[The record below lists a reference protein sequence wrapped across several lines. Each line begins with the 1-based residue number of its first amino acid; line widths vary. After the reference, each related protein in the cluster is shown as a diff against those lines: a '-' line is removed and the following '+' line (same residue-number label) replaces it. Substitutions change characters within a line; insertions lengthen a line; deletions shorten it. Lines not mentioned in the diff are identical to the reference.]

1 VGSPPA
7 GGRHL
12 RRPRFC
18 AASLLLL
25 TVALLGAPAS
35 AAATSPDTAAT
46 YAYLQAG
53 LQLDQAILRNAAA
66 SRSAVATLAERV
78 GHECHGVLAGA
89 PDEEA
94 KPPSRGSLTPRARG
108 ERQRSELQMVTI
120 EQELRLTTD
129 AALYQPDQAAIE
141 AWAEQT
147 APLSWSDPQIAPLAR
162 FDASKIEEAFAPP
175 VADVCVDMQSWA
187 QSGYHRLSSASLQFE
202 AAQRARNKVFGP
214 RGSIDSLLKAYE
226 GPPERALIRETQT
239 LRPKILK
246 ALDDALHAAESLRR
260 QLGLPEGNAEESEKE
275 PVLGHGKTRAGT
287 TFIVREEAP
296 RPQRDSS
303 CEHSVSIEI
312 EEQRK
317 GHEGFSSSSGSSTC
331 MGAHS
336 ERRLSSG
343 CSGEV
348 ESIETAVPASV
359 RTVRL
364 QLSNGQTITSHVIRV
379 PRRYGGPGGIYVQAV
394 RGYSPSPVSLT
405 ELDARGKVV
414 GVLKIRHL
422 HCRKEPSAKG
432 PTFVSLASGHTPS
445 GEPFTIEGV
454 VFQFG
459 RNQTNFSLTLNAGR
473 RSAGDETEAGNVE
486 SNAFRRSLGME
497 CPPREFAIVYGI
509 LAAPGAAVLAR
520 TPEGLVPLTEV
531 PIAADLHSGGPLVY
545 GVFPTLPSEL
555 IVRTSNGATLY
566 SESLAAK
573 DKEETEFCEG
583 YTEA

>member
-1 VGSPPA
+1 
-7 GGRHL
+7 
-12 RRPRFC
+12 
-18 AASLLLL
+18 
-25 TVALLGAPAS
+25 
-35 AAATSPDTAAT
+35 
-46 YAYLQAG
+46 
-53 LQLDQAILRNAAA
+53 
-66 SRSAVATLAERV
+66 
-78 GHECHGVLAGA
+78 
-89 PDEEA
+89 
-94 KPPSRGSLTPRARG
+94 
-108 ERQRSELQMVTI
+108 MVTV
-120 EQELRLTTD
+120 EEELRLTID
-129 AALYQPDQAAIE
+129 AALYQPDRAAIE
-141 AWAEQT
+141 AWAAQL

-162 FDASKIEEAFAPP
+162 FDASNVEEAFAPP
-175 VADVCVDMQSWA
+175 VADVCADMERWA
-187 QSGYHRLSSASLQFE
+187 QSGYHRLSPASLQFE
-202 AAQRARNKVFGP
+202 AAQQARNKVLGP
-214 RGSIDSLLKAYE
+214 RGSIAALLKAYE
-226 GPPERALIRETQT
+226 GPPERALIREADA

-246 ALDDALHAAESLRR
+246 ALDDALHASESLRR
-260 QLGLPEGNAEESEKE
+260 QLGLPEGHAEESEKE

-303 CEHSVSIEI
+303 CDHSVSIEI

-336 ERRLSSG
+336 EHRLSSG

-414 GVLKIRHL
+414 RVLKIRRL
-422 HCRKEPSAKG
+422 RCRKEPSAKG

-454 VFQFG
+454 VVQFG
-459 RNQTNFSLTLNAGR
+459 RNQTSFSLMLAAGPQ
-473 RSAGDETEAGNVE
+473 SPHDETEGN
-486 SNAFRRSLGME
+486 SKPKAFRWSLGME
-497 CPPREFAIVYGI
+497 CPPHEFAIVYGT
-509 LAAPGAAVLAR
+509 LSPSGDSVLAR